1 MHRYHADTDLQ
12 RMFILNIRMG
22 EQFGF
27 KHGMV
32 LLGFSDR
39 NVSRVLQNGMENHE
53 KKSSWMQRV
62 CVLKHFVRLEENEQ
76 DWF

>member
-1 MHRYHADTDLQ
+1 MHKYHVDTGLQ

-39 NVSRVLQNGMENHE
+39 NVSRVLQNGMINPG
-53 KKSSWMQRV
+53 KKIILDAEGLQV
-62 CVLKHFVRLEENEQ
+62 ETLC
-76 DWF
+76 